1 MKPGDKL
8 RFKYSGLLQ
17 SAEVTFKKSES
28 PGSFISCVAQVSIPI
43 LKKTAKFITEYA
55 DEGDHLQDWS
65 STEFS
70 LDEGEAMS
78 HVDNNEEYRSQNV
91 MDLVTF
97 FMTLHEG
104 EWNSSEAKVLVS
116 KHVVS
121 LKVIKTSNGYE
132 VRRPDRD
139 QKLFITKDVKG
150 IFSIDIP
157 VPVLGT
163 LSLKRLKN

>member
-1 MKPGDKL
+1 MKAGDKL
-8 RFKYSGLLQ
+8 KFKYSGLFQ
-17 SAEVTFKKSES
+17 SAEVTFKRSE
-28 PGSFISCVAQVSIPI
+28 GSGEFISCVAQVSLPI
-43 LKKTAKFITEYA
+43 LKKSAKFITEYS
-55 DEGDHLQDWS
+55 DNGDHLKDWL

-70 LDEGEAMS
+70 LDEDEAMS
-78 HVDNNEEYRSQNV
+78 HVDNDDDYRAQGV

-104 EWNSSEAKVLVS
+104 EWNASEAKVLVS
-116 KHVVS
+116 KHAVTLSV
-121 LKVIKTSNGYE
+121 KKTSNGYE

-139 QKLFITKDVKG
+139 QKLFITKDAHG

-163 LSLKRLKN
+163 LSLKRMKN